1 MSGFQTTIQYLL
13 TIFYNRLLIG
23 FVVAFSESIKI
34 LNKDPHNSILR
45 GSLIGAV
52 VSVALFIQTGSPS
65 FIPAGIVF
73 GAIADFLA
81 TKYGS

>member
-34 LNKDPHNSILR
+34 FNKDPQNSILR
-45 GSLIGAV
+45 GSLIGAI
-52 VSVALFIQTGSPS
+52 VSIALFIQTGSPT
-65 FIPAGIVF
+65 FIPPGIVF